1 MIQKWILVGGLF
13 IICRLSFCQDY
24 SGYINLYKN
33 IALEEM
39 SRTGIPA
46 SIKLAQGILESNCGK
61 SDLAC
66 KANNHFGIKCGSD
79 WNGKCFKKED
89 DDYEDG
95 KLVKSCFREFSSVYD
110 SYVAHSDFLTDPAKS
125 NRYGFLF
132 DLKPTD
138 YKAWAKGLAKA
149 GYATDPHYS
158 DRLIDIIEKYDLNE
172 LDTESYDGGS
182 IAGSKD
188 FKSYRPVRYYN
199 DIKYIIAGQADS
211 PISLAAQVDLRAK
224 QIVKYNDDIR
234 DEEQLLPPGS
244 RVYLQPKRNQYKGHQ
259 KYHMLKE
266 DESLVSVSQKYGIK
280 LSALQKR
287 NGLASNEIPI
297 PNQKLLLKGKIKS
310 ALKLVD
316 PYAVPVVKKNA
327 DVAVTASHPA
337 NVVKTTKPVAP
348 PMAKPV
354 TTPVATPVQQAKMDT
369 VVVTLPKTAEL
380 IPAHTVS
387 KGDTLYGIARSYGMS
402 VEELKKMNNLSVDTL
417 SIGQKL
423 VVR

>member
-1 MIQKWILVGGLF
+1 MIQKWILAGGLF

-24 SGYINLYKN
+24 TGYINLYKD
-33 IALEEM
+33 IAIAEM

-95 KLVKSCFREFSSVYD
+95 KLVKSCFREFSCVYD
-110 SYVAHSDFLTDPAKS
+110 SYIAHSDFLTDPAKA

-132 DLKPTD
+132 DLKSTD
-138 YKAWAKGLAKA
+138 YKAWAKGLSKA
-149 GYATDPHYS
+149 GYATDPKYA
-158 DRLIDIIEKYDLNE
+158 DRLIDIIEKYDLSE
-172 LDTESYDGGS
+172 LDSETYDGGS

-188 FKSYRPVRYYN
+188 LKSYRPVRYYN
-199 DIKYIIAGQADS
+199 DIKYITAGKADS
-211 PISLAAQVDLRAK
+211 PNSLAAQVDLRAK

-234 DEEQLLPPGS
+234 DEEQLLTPGT

-259 KYHMLKE
+259 KYHMLKA
-266 DESLVSVSQKYGIK
+266 DESLVSVSQQYGIK

-287 NGLASNEIPI
+287 NGLANNETPM

-316 PYAVPVVKKNA
+316 PYAVPVVNKSKV
-327 DVAVTASHPA
+327 VAAATSKPV
-337 NVVKTTKPVAP
+337 NVEKATKPVSTPVPTPAAAP
-348 PMAKPV
+348 VLQSKLDTVAI
-354 TTPVATPVQQAKMDT
+354 TTPKSV
-369 VVVTLPKTAEL
+369 EL

-402 VEELKKMNNLSVDTL
+402 VEELKKMNNLSIDTL

>member
-24 SGYINLYKN
+24 SGYINLYKS
-33 IALEEM
+33 IAIEEM

-46 SIKLAQGILESNCGK
+46 SIKLAQGILESSCGK

-110 SYVAHSDFLTDPAKS
+110 SYVAHSDFLTDPAKA

-138 YKAWAKGLAKA
+138 YKAWAKGLSKA
-149 GYATDPHYS
+149 GYATDPKYA
-158 DRLIDIIEKYDLNE
+158 DRLIDIIEKYDLAE
-172 LDTESYDGGS
+172 LDTETYDGGS
-182 IAGSKD
+182 IVGTKD
-188 FKSYRPVRYYN
+188 LKSYRPVRYYN
-199 DIKYIIAGQADS
+199 DIKYIIAGKADS
-211 PISLAAQVDLRAK
+211 PNSLAAQVDLRAK

-234 DEEQLLPPGS
+234 DEEQLLTPGS

-259 KYHMLKE
+259 KYHTLKA
-266 DESLVSVSQKYGIK
+266 DENLVSVSQQYGIK

-287 NGLASNEIPI
+287 NGLASNETPMA
-297 PNQKLLLKGKIKS
+297 NQKILLKGKIKT

-316 PYAVPVVKKNA
+316 PYAVPVVKKNS
-327 DVAVTASHPA
+327 DVAVTTSHPA
-337 NVVKTTKPVAP
+337 NVVKTTKPVTTP
-348 PMAKPV
+348 VAKPV
-354 TTPVATPVQQAKMDT
+354 TTPVASPVLQSKMDT
-369 VVVTLPKTAEL
+369 VVITSPKPVEL

>member
-1 MIQKWILVGGLF
+1 M
-13 IICRLSFCQDY
+13 
-24 SGYINLYKN
+24 
-33 IALEEM
+33 
-39 SRTGIPA
+39 
-46 SIKLAQGILESNCGK
+46 
-61 SDLAC
+61 
-66 KANNHFGIKCGSD
+66 ANVL
-79 WNGKCFKKED
+79 KKED

-110 SYVAHSDFLTDPAKS
+110 SHVAHSDFLTDPAKA

-138 YKAWAKGLAKA
+138 YKAWAKGLSKA
-149 GYATDPHYS
+149 GYATDPKYA
-158 DRLIDIIEKYDLNE
+158 DRLIDIIEKYDLAE
-172 LDTESYDGGS
+172 LDTETYDGGS
-182 IAGSKD
+182 IVGTKD
-188 FKSYRPVRYYN
+188 LKSYRPVRYYN
-199 DIKYIIAGQADS
+199 DIKYIIAGKADS
-211 PISLAAQVDLRAK
+211 PNSLAAQVDLRAK

-234 DEEQLLPPGS
+234 DEEQLLTPGS

-259 KYHMLKE
+259 KYHTLKA
-266 DESLVSVSQKYGIK
+266 DENLVSVSQQYGIK

-287 NGLASNEIPI
+287 NGLASNETPMA
-297 PNQKLLLKGKIKS
+297 NQKILLKGKIKT

-316 PYAVPVVKKNA
+316 PYAVPVVKKNS
-327 DVAVTASHPA
+327 DVAVTTSHPA
-337 NVVKTTKPVAP
+337 NVVKTTKPVTTP
-348 PMAKPV
+348 VAKPV
-354 TTPVATPVQQAKMDT
+354 TTPVASPVLQSKMDT
-369 VVVTLPKTAEL
+369 VVITSPKPVEL

>member
-13 IICRLSFCQDY
+13 IICRFSFCQDY
-24 SGYINLYKN
+24 SGYINLYKD
-33 IALEEM
+33 IAIAEM

-66 KANNHFGIKCGSD
+66 KANNHFGIKCGND

-110 SYVAHSDFLTDPAKS
+110 SYVAHSDFLTDPAKA

-138 YKAWAKGLAKA
+138 YKCWAKGLAKA
-149 GYATDPHYS
+149 GYATDPHYA
-158 DRLIDIIEKYDLNE
+158 DRLIDIIEKYDLSE
-172 LDTESYDGGS
+172 LDSEKYNGGS
-182 IAGSKD
+182 LANSKD
-188 FKSYRPVRYYN
+188 LKSYRPVRYFN
-199 DIKYIIAGQADS
+199 DIKYIIASQGDS
-211 PISLAAQVDLRAK
+211 PVSLADQLDLRAR

-234 DEEQLLPPGS
+234 DEEQLLTPGS
-244 RVYLQPKRNQYKGHQ
+244 RVYLQPKRNQFKGHQ

-287 NGLASNEIPI
+287 NGLANNETPM
-297 PNQKLLLKGKIKS
+297 PNQKLLLKGKIKTE
-310 ALKLVD
+310 LKLVD
-316 PYAVPVVKKNA
+316 PYAVPVVKKNTE
-327 DVAVTASHPA
+327 VATASTKQV
-337 NVVKTTKPVAP
+337 NTIKTNKPSTTSSP
-348 PMAKPV
+348 
-354 TTPVATPVQQAKMDT
+354 TPVLQSKMDT
-369 VVVTLPKTAEL
+369 VVTTSAKQAEM

-387 KGDTLYGIARSYGMS
+387 KGDTLYGIARAYGMS
-402 VEELKKMNNLSVDTL
+402 VEELKKVNNLSADTL